1 MKKNIKKYNQF
12 IFEGSSDKTVVRQ
25 KLSTSSLN
33 DYLKR
38 VGDFKLDIDS
48 LTYINMKSVISDDV
62 ISVIMHFLELRG
74 FFYDTVIDMVEFFPG
89 YFSDMCKRVDSNP
102 EEDFNEMQSLMNK
115 RGFTIESIQNLFS
128 DRVNNLCGYDFE
140 DFFKS
145 RTKKL
150 GVLIERIKLWF
161 SDRNMARS
169 HGEVCNTIQLYT
181 RGKLTMT
188 NGHCDVYLY
197 FISKKLGYEK
207 LVEFGGEGW
216 CEYTTDSEEIVI
228 RYKYGYHQT
237 KYGQMM
243 LEYIGMTKEQF
254 IERGL
259 EKLKTQIISD
269 WKDDISYKSKRENEW
284 EKLDKII
291 SQINFNEYFVT
302 DEDRLIIHI
311 IDIKNKI
318 ESFDDY
324 KISAEDIVSQIS
336 KHAGGGELVFTGE
349 DLIIYSE

>member
-12 IFEGSSDKTVVRQ
+12 LIEGSSDKTVVRQ
-25 KLSTSSLN
+25 KLSTSNLN

-38 VGDFKLDIDS
+38 VGDFKLDINS
-48 LTYINMKSVISDDV
+48 LTVSNMKSVISDDV

-169 HGEVCNTIQLYT
+169 HEQVCNTIQLYT

-228 RYKYGYHQT
+228 RYSYGYHHT

-243 LEYIGMTKEQF
+243 LEFVGMTKEQF
-254 IERGL
+254 IEMSLTSLKYEIIKNWERDSLWGGEFNTDLSNALSKIGL
-259 EKLKTQIISD
+259 DSYFLV
-269 WKDDISYKSKRENEW
+269 DI
-284 EKLDKII
+284 
-291 SQINFNEYFVT
+291 
-302 DEDRLIIHI
+302 DRLIISVSEITKKINSITGENYTIDDI
-311 IDIKNKI
+311 ISMIGAHHSSGDT
-318 ESFDDY
+318 
-324 KISAEDIVSQIS
+324 
-336 KHAGGGELVFTGE
+336 VFTGE
-349 DLIIYSE
+349 DLIIYAE